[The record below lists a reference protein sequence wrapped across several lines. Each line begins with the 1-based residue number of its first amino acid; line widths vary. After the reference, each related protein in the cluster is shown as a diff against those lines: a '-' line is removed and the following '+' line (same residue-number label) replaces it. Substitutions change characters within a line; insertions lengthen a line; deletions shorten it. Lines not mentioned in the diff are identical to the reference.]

1 MNRPGLYAL
10 GCALLAIGLV
20 TAPIATTAQSAPM
33 AAPTPVP
40 ISHPDFTSMK
50 FLLGTWMC
58 TQPLR
63 GGTRP
68 ETDVYSMTM
77 DGMWMLEQS
86 TAPPFDQYRT
96 VAQNGMNYTGYDPS
110 SKQWVSLGVD
120 SLGGFGTSTSPG
132 FQGNVITWTTKN
144 LDGSSGTD
152 ITTKVSDNMTTDQST
167 STDPQG
173 HASTVTITCKKSAM

>member
-1 MNRPGLYAL
+1 
-10 GCALLAIGLV
+10 
-20 TAPIATTAQSAPM
+20 
-33 AAPTPVP
+33 
-40 ISHPDFTSMK
+40 
-50 FLLGTWMC
+50 
-58 TQPLR
+58 
-63 GGTRP
+63 
-68 ETDVYSMTM
+68 
-77 DGMWMLEQS
+77 
-86 TAPPFDQYRT
+86 
-96 VAQNGMNYTGYDPS
+96 
-110 SKQWVSLGVD
+110 LGVD